1 MKSRLRIA
9 LLCWAIPLVL
19 GSVNFACWLA
29 TDEPALMFAGL
40 GVIGLGC
47 LLFVVGMIALVF
59 DWRSSHSDTDK
70 GNSKKNCFRTGALLL
85 SNFPV
90 ALGLTFAAISWE
102 CRYEI
107 IIHNNSMQT
116 LKDMRIIGG
125 GCDAQV
131 EELAPGKTVSKTF
144 WILTDGTLILEAKT
158 PNKTIQIQ
166 VDDYVTKGLGGRSR
180 VGFLPDQT
188 VEIENQYP
196 K

>member
-19 GSVNFACWLA
+19 GFVNFACWLA
-29 TDEPALMFAGL
+29 TDEPALIFAGL

-90 ALGLTFAAISWE
+90 ALGLTCAAISWE

-131 EELAPGKTVSKTF
+131 EELAPGTTVSKTF